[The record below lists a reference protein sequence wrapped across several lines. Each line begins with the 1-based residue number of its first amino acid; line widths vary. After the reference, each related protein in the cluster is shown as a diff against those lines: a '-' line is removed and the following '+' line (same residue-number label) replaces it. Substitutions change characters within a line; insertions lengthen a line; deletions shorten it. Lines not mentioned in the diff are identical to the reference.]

1 MVATPTGN
9 CLVFGS
15 RVHERQHI
23 GERWGTGGKRGIGAI
38 RLDNSRATGC
48 MRGGNGATHEDGY
61 EDTVC
66 RGMVPARGLL
76 MSTPVLLNHR
86 TSYRY
91 DRMVSLGPQTIRLRP
106 PVHMRNAIMTY
117 ALTIGPDHA
126 GLTWR
131 QDTHGNVV
139 SEVSFSERMA
149 LFTVDV
155 SMIVDLAPYDPLA
168 TLSRAAGMAP
178 HHEPDYRRP
187 VVAAEV
193 LAPFLEADDPSP
205 AETHLAR
212 LTTLARRIATRLHYM
227 RRLAPGVW
235 TPQETLAREAGSCR
249 DSAWLLI
256 ALARHL
262 GYAARF
268 VSGYLIEPSAL
279 QADPDRLVCD
289 LHAWAEIWVPEH
301 GWVGFDTTSGR
312 LAAQNHIPLAAS
324 DTPED
329 AAPISGLLD
338 QCQAEFDVL
347 MQAHFLHRDDR
358 REPKP

>member
-1 MVATPTGN
+1 MDGPVDK
-9 CLVFGS
+9 
-15 RVHERQHI
+15 
-23 GERWGTGGKRGIGAI
+23 GGHDNTVWKR
-38 RLDNSRATGC
+38 S
-48 MRGGNGATHEDGY
+48 
-61 EDTVC
+61 VS
-66 RGMVPARGLL
+66 ARKLP

-91 DRMVSLGPQTIRLRP
+91 DRTVLLGPQTIRLRP

-126 GLTWR
+126 GVTWK

-139 SEVSFSERMA
+139 SEVSFIERMA
-149 LFTVDV
+149 QFTVDV
-155 SMIVDLAPYDPLA
+155 SMIVDLAPYDPLVDHPRTA
-168 TLSRAAGMAP
+168 RIAA
-178 HHEPDYRRP
+178 HHERDYRRP
-187 VVAAEV
+187 IVAAEV
-193 LAPFLEADDPSP
+193 LTPFLEADDPSP
-205 AETHLAR
+205 AKTHLAR
-212 LTTLARRIATRLHYM
+212 LTTLARRIATHLHYM
-227 RRLAPGVW
+227 RRLEPGVW

-279 QADPDRLVCD
+279 QVDPDRLVCD

-324 DTPED
+324 DKPED

-358 REPKP
+358 REPKS

>member
-1 MVATPTGN
+1 MLA
-9 CLVFGS
+9 
-15 RVHERQHI
+15 RQMHD
-23 GERWGTGGKRGIGAI
+23 
-38 RLDNSRATGC
+38 RLAG
-48 MRGGNGATHEDGY
+48 MR
-61 EDTVC
+61 
-66 RGMVPARGLL
+66 R

-86 TSYRY
+86 TCYRY
-91 DRMVSLGPQTIRLRP
+91 DRLVSLGPQTIRLRP
-106 PVHMRNAIMTY
+106 PLHMRNAVTTY

-131 QDTHGNVV
+131 HDTHGNFV
-139 SEVSFSERMA
+139 SEVSFRERMA
-149 LFTVDV
+149 HFTVDV
-155 SMIVDLAPYDPLA
+155 SMIVDLAPFDPL
-168 TLSRAAGMAP
+168 SDRARPAMFAVD
-178 HHEPDYRRP
+178 HDPDYRRP
-187 VVAAEV
+187 VVSADV
-193 LAPFLEADDPSP
+193 LVPFLEADDSP
-205 AETHLAR
+205 WPQGHLQR
-212 LTTLARRIATRLHYM
+212 LTALAQRIATRLHYM
-227 RRLAPGVW
+227 RRLEPGVW
-235 TPQETLAREAGSCR
+235 APQETLAREAGSCR

-289 LHAWAEIWVPEH
+289 LHAWAEIWMPDH

-324 DTPED
+324 DTPEA
-329 AAPISGLLD
+329 AAPISGFLD

-347 MQAHFLHRDDR
+347 MQAHFLHRNDG